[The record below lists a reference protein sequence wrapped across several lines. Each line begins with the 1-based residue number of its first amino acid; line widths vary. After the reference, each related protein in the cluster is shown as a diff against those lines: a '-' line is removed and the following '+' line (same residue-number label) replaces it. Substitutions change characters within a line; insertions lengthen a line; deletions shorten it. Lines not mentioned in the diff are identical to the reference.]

1 MPKSLSID
9 LRSRVLAA
17 ISGGVSCREAARRF
31 GVSAASAIR
40 WQSLSKTRGDA
51 RPKPQGGDQR
61 SSRTEAHSAAILKL
75 YQDKPDITLAEIRAS
90 LSQIIVAFRRHTLL
104 PLDDCLYALQPTFKA
119 RPLRSV
125 TSIVGANRPA

>member
-9 LRSRVLAA
+9 LRSRVIAA
-17 ISGGVSCREAARRF
+17 ISDGASCREAARRF

-40 WQSLSKTRGDA
+40 WRSLAKTKGDA

-90 LSQIIVAFRRHTLL
+90 LSENGVHVGHASLWRFFVRHDITLKKSRRT
-104 PLDDCLYALQPTFKA
+104 PASKSEPT
-119 RPLRSV
+119 S
-125 TSIVGANRPA
+125 